1 MPLVSVI
8 VPVRDGER
16 HLRQALESIV
26 AQTLTDLEVIVVDDG
41 SRDATPA
48 IIAEFAARD
57 PRVRGLP
64 GPATGS
70 AGDARNAGLA
80 VATGDYLAFWDADDQ
95 FGPTLLA
102 DLHARALADRADIV
116 LTKFKVADERTGQA
130 APVDWGIRLE
140 YFPEHNPV
148 EPDEV
153 GDALLIAV
161 NPAPWNKLFRGDFVR
176 QAGLRFQSL
185 RRANDVYFT
194 AMALARAERLSYL
207 DGYAIEYRI
216 GNEASLQATRD
227 EAPLE
232 FVEALAELRRGF
244 KAIGGWPRLE
254 RALANLAVELSLTAL
269 RKATSLEAFT
279 AVHQAVRDSVFPR
292 FGVTGRP
299 ADFFLRRDY
308 VRQVHALTSRTTAEL
323 LFERL
328 TVATRQAER
337 ARAETR
343 AVLRGL
349 GAPPPAAPWASA
361 PGDPRLRGDDR
372 EGEREAGDLGS
383 RSGPDLTV
391 IVPAFETERY
401 LTECLASLR
410 ERPGVEVQVICVDD
424 GSTDGTRSL
433 LAELATQD
441 PRLLVLHQEHAGQS
455 VARNLALDHATGRYV
470 CFLDSDD
477 YWKPDATGAETPAR
491 CDEGTEVGSSATPC
505 EESGEGSGGISLAGL
520 IRHADDNDLDLLMF
534 DAETLREPG
543 VRDDLWQRLHGY
555 YQRPGSYRTPL
566 AGVDLLAALKSGGHY
581 RASACLYLVRREL
594 LTGYG
599 LRFQPGIAHED
610 NLFTFAVLLAAGRAA
625 HLPVPLYARRLRP
638 GSTMS
643 ASFRVTRARGY
654 FVCAVEMLR
663 LVRGRQFEP
672 EVADQVA
679 AVIHR
684 VVQYARAAAVR
695 LDPELIA
702 DLGALY
708 PHDPDAKVLTALLAE
723 ARAAN
728 QLAATPGPGGPTAL
742 PPRQGLPRQADR
754 VVRGLKD
761 VLRCATRS
769 RRHG

>member
-102 DLHARALADRADIV
+102 DLYARALADRADIV
-116 LTKFKVADERTGQA
+116 LTKFTVADERTGQA

-176 QAGLRFQSL
+176 QADLRFQSL

-269 RKATSLEAFT
+269 RKAT
-279 AVHQAVRDSVFPR
+279 
-292 FGVTGRP
+292 
-299 ADFFLRRDY
+299 
-308 VRQVHALTSRTTAEL
+308 
-323 LFERL
+323 
-328 TVATRQAER
+328 
-337 ARAETR
+337 
-343 AVLRGL
+343 
-349 GAPPPAAPWASA
+349 
-361 PGDPRLRGDDR
+361 
-372 EGEREAGDLGS
+372 
-383 RSGPDLTV
+383 
-391 IVPAFETERY
+391 
-401 LTECLASLR
+401 
-410 ERPGVEVQVICVDD
+410 
-424 GSTDGTRSL
+424 
-433 LAELATQD
+433 
-441 PRLLVLHQEHAGQS
+441 
-455 VARNLALDHATGRYV
+455 
-470 CFLDSDD
+470 
-477 YWKPDATGAETPAR
+477 
-491 CDEGTEVGSSATPC
+491 
-505 EESGEGSGGISLAGL
+505 
-520 IRHADDNDLDLLMF
+520 
-534 DAETLREPG
+534 
-543 VRDDLWQRLHGY
+543 
-555 YQRPGSYRTPL
+555 
-566 AGVDLLAALKSGGHY
+566 
-581 RASACLYLVRREL
+581 
-594 LTGYG
+594 
-599 LRFQPGIAHED
+599 
-610 NLFTFAVLLAAGRAA
+610 
-625 HLPVPLYARRLRP
+625 
-638 GSTMS
+638 
-643 ASFRVTRARGY
+643 
-654 FVCAVEMLR
+654 
-663 LVRGRQFEP
+663 
-672 EVADQVA
+672 
-679 AVIHR
+679 
-684 VVQYARAAAVR
+684 
-695 LDPELIA
+695 
-702 DLGALY
+702 
-708 PHDPDAKVLTALLAE
+708 
-723 ARAAN
+723 
-728 QLAATPGPGGPTAL
+728 
-742 PPRQGLPRQADR
+742 
-754 VVRGLKD
+754 
-761 VLRCATRS
+761 
-769 RRHG
+769 